1 MSFSTCSQGQI
12 PFCYTDQRVN
22 AGATYSCCATRRHVV
37 TPSTYESICLVE
49 FICAGA
55 VYYNPL
61 TNRAAL
67 SCRTQRRLNHMCSR
81 TVSDTA
87 YRFRHGSTL
96 CSPTVEKILC
106 RPPDRSGRRSL
117 VCARLRNKGNGIHKG
132 GNLGVHPCARRRRCG
147 GSLSQRS
154 VLILNPSATR

>member
-12 PFCYTDQRVN
+12 PFCYTDRRVN
-22 AGATYSCCATRRHVV
+22 AGATQGELPEGQERVPWGYPCRATRRHVV

-55 VYYNPL
+55 VYHNPL

-81 TVSDTA
+81 TVSGTA

-106 RPPDRSGRRSL
+106 RPPYRSGRRSL
-117 VCARLRNKGNGIHKG
+117 VCARLRNKGKRELRG
-132 GNLGVHPCARRRRCG
+132 
-147 GSLSQRS
+147 
-154 VLILNPSATR
+154 